1 MITDDDRSLW
11 LRGAIEKLC
20 RAQTEMADTEASAKL
35 GEAVHLIAEVGHGIN
50 PRSDT
55 FRRNLRRP
63 DEPCD
68 AEIWSWDLFTPRQV
82 DAYWIGC
89 DRVGP
94 HDEHHDNHTGAVWSD
109 DRSATVPERTNR

>member
-1 MITDDDRSLW
+1 MAELYVVGAEL
-11 LRGAIEKLC
+11 LRCTIEGKPVSKG
-20 RAQTEMADTEASAKL
+20 RP
-35 GEAVHLIAEVGHGIN
+35 G
-50 PRSDT
+50 
-55 FRRNLRRP
+55 RP